1 MAAWLEG
8 GMSDDYSAERVERDV
23 LALERA
29 RSGVPEHPH
38 TGSFVAAPDRLDD
51 ELAERLADDARALKY
66 YHPFFDDCL
75 RALLPT
81 DLVLLGAPTG
91 LGKTD
96 LALNIATSN
105 ALKGKRAHYFALE
118 AEPRELERRTKFAML
133 SAAVYAAKLDDRYK
147 MNYADWRLGRLEYLC
162 GQFNESVRAR
172 FDKDLRPLW
181 TFYRGN
187 KFDAQD
193 LERHVL
199 AIREQTDLIII
210 DHLHYIDAQTDRN
223 EAEAIGATVKTI
235 RDLSLNVGKPVI
247 LIAHLRKKEQGSK
260 RLIAGLDDFH
270 GSSNITKICT
280 QAITIE
286 RCHVVQPPKWY
297 LAPTFMTV
305 LKDRRSGAPPFV
317 ALTNFDRRVKGYQ
330 KHYTLGRLTK
340 GGSDWEPL
348 SIADKPD
355 WAVHHKPLDEAGSNS

>member
-1 MAAWLEG
+1 MT
-8 GMSDDYSAERVERDV
+8 DDYSPERLAGEVR
-23 LALERA
+23 ALERA

-51 ELAERLADDARALKY
+51 ELAERLADDARALRY
-66 YHPFFDDCL
+66 YHAFLDDCL

-105 ALKGKRAHYFALE
+105 AFNGKRAHYFALE
-118 AEPRELERRTKFAML
+118 AEPRELERRTKFALL
-133 SAAVYAAKLDDRYK
+133 SKEVYAAKLEDRHR
-147 MNYADWRLGRLEYLC
+147 MNYADWRLGRLEAIC
-162 GQFNESVRAR
+162 GQFNEKVRAQ
-172 FDKDLRPLW
+172 FDKHLRPLW

-193 LERHVL
+193 LERQVL
-199 AIREQTDLIII
+199 AVHERTDLIVI

-286 RCHVVQPPKWY
+286 RCHVVQPSKWF

-317 ALTNFDRRVKGYQ
+317 ALSNFDRRTKSYQ
-330 KHYTLGRLTK
+330 GHYTLGRLTK
-340 GGSDWEPL
+340 GGSDWEQVP
-348 SIADKPD
+348 ATDKPE
-355 WAVHHKPLDEAGSNS
+355 WALHHRPLEQPEGAF